1 MQEHYPFW
9 AASGGRDH
17 IFLSL
22 HDEGPCFAPRE
33 MRPAMLL
40 THYGY
45 YAQHPRPW
53 GTYYDDNF
61 MQDPR
66 FYDRHLGDSK
76 HPTPCFARGKDLVIP
91 PWKEPRFWRKAL
103 ADPALRGPAAIRRR
117 RAGLVLTLTLTLT
130 LLLLLLLTLRLPL
143 TLTLLLLLILTL
155 ILTLRLP
162 LTLTAAAQAS
172 SSSRATSATTG
183 WPATRTTCA
192 SAPSPSSATRTRSS
206 SAGAT
211 ARPSQGASA
220 ARTCR

>member
-1 MQEHYPFW
+1 
-9 AASGGRDH
+9 
-17 IFLSL
+17 
-22 HDEGPCFAPRE
+22 
-33 MRPAMLL
+33 MLL

-130 LLLLLLLTLRLPL
+130 LTLLLLLLLTLAL
-143 TLTLLLLLILTL
+143 TLT
-155 ILTLRLP
+155 RP
-162 LTLTAAAQAS
+162 SCSRCS
-172 SSSRATSATTG
+172 SGRSRCRSGAMG
-183 WPATRTTCA
+183 P
-192 SAPSPSSATRTRSS
+192 RSS
-206 SAGAT
+206 SAR
-211 ARPSQGASA
+211 ARRERRRCTRRWRP
-220 ARTCR
+220 RC

>member
-143 TLTLLLLLILTL
+143 TLT
-155 ILTLRLP
+155 
-162 LTLTAAAQAS
+162 AAAQAS

>member
-130 LLLLLLLTLRLPL
+130 LLLLL
-143 TLTLLLLLILTL
+143 ILTL

>member
-130 LLLLLLLTLRLPL
+130 L
-143 TLTLLLLLILTL
+143 TLLLLLILTL

>member
-130 LLLLLLLTLRLPL
+130 LLL
-143 TLTLLLLLILTL
+143 TLTLN
-155 ILTLRLP
+155 P
-162 LTLTAAAQAS
+162 K
-172 SSSRATSATTG
+172 
-183 WPATRTTCA
+183 P
-192 SAPSPSSATRTRSS
+192 
-206 SAGAT
+206 
-211 ARPSQGASA
+211 
-220 ARTCR
+220 

>member
-130 LLLLLLLTLRLPL
+130 L
-143 TLTLLLLLILTL
+143 TLLLLLILTL
-155 ILTLRLP
+155 PLP
-162 LTLTAAAQAS
+162 LPLTAAAQAS

>member
-130 LLLLLLLTLRLPL
+130 L
-143 TLTLLLLLILTL
+143 TLLLLL

>member
-130 LLLLLLLTLRLPL
+130 LLLLL
-143 TLTLLLLLILTL
+143 

>member
-45 YAQHPRPW
+45 YAQRPRPW
-53 GTYYDDNF
+53 GTYYDDNFMQDPNPNPNPNPNLTRTRTLTLTYYDDNF

-130 LLLLLLLTLRLPL
+130 LLL
-143 TLTLLLLLILTL
+143 TL
-155 ILTLRLP
+155 ILTLT

-183 WPATRTTCA
+183 SLVRV
-192 SAPSPSSATRTRSS
+192 R
-206 SAGAT
+206 G
-211 ARPSQGASA
+211 
-220 ARTCR
+220 

>member
-1 MQEHYPFW
+1 MVQEHYPFW

-130 LLLLLLLTLRLPL
+130 LLLLL
-143 TLTLLLLLILTL
+143 ILTL

>member
-1 MQEHYPFW
+1 VQEHYPFW

-130 LLLLLLLTLRLPL
+130 LLLLL
-143 TLTLLLLLILTL
+143 ILTL

>member
-66 FYDRHLGDSK
+66 FYDRHLGDST

-130 LLLLLLLTLRLPL
+130 L
-143 TLTLLLLLILTL
+143 TLLLLLILTL
-155 ILTLRLP
+155 PLP

>member
-130 LLLLLLLTLRLPL
+130 L
-143 TLTLLLLLILTL
+143 TLLLLLILTL
-155 ILTLRLP
+155 PLP
-162 LTLTAAAQAS
+162 LPLTAAAQAS

-183 WPATRTTCA
+183 SPATRTTCA

>member
-76 HPTPCFARGKDLVIP
+76 HPTPCFARGKDLVLP

-130 LLLLLLLTLRLPL
+130 LLLLLL
-143 TLTLLLLLILTL
+143 
-155 ILTLRLP
+155 LTLRLP

>member
-76 HPTPCFARGKDLVIP
+76 RPTPCFARGKDLVIP

-130 LLLLLLLTLRLPL
+130 L
-143 TLTLLLLLILTL
+143 TLLLLLILTL
-155 ILTLRLP
+155 PLP
-162 LTLTAAAQAS
+162 LPLTAAAQAS

>member
-130 LLLLLLLTLRLPL
+130 LLLLLILPL
-143 TLTLLLLLILTL
+143 P
-155 ILTLRLP
+155 LP
-162 LTLTAAAQAS
+162 LALTAAAQAS

>member
-117 RAGLVLTLTLTLT
+117 RAGLVLTLTLTL
-130 LLLLLLLTLRLPL
+130 
-143 TLTLLLLLILTL
+143 LLLLILTL